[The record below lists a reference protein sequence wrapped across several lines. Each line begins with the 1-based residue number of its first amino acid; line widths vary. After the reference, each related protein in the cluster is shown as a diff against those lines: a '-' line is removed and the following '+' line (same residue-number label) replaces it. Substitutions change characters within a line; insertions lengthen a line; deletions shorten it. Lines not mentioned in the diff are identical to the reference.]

1 MDGISVENFMDCEE
15 SNMLC
20 QELFKRLKYCYW
32 ELSAAATI
40 FVDENIAPSSYV
52 NILIMIKPVFKRQ
65 FRCIPVLILAFL
77 IFPAFRFAAAQTG
90 NIILKDEQI
99 PVTPKEFYIANVTDE
114 RDNRGAVAWIL
125 PPANITD
132 QAKAYP
138 VDLQGGAL
146 FAIKQFIERNL
157 PRDTAY
163 RPITIGLKKFMVTE
177 SALTGGKVEGHVA
190 VVMSFDITRGDNE
203 TLHLLDYKGNATY
216 TRNAGPPQEI
226 EPTLRHTLENGLI
239 YLNTWMD
246 RQAATN
252 IKLAKAVK
260 ISFTDYEEK
269 PEGDT
274 IYYSFKRPLTW
285 DDFQSKI
292 PAGRYDAEVY
302 PTIGYDEHTDVAKSV
317 INVSLAIKVCLPK
330 SASWVRDGSRN
341 DYSLNHE
348 QRHFDIAKIAAK
360 HFKEKLNAENL
371 TVGNYEGIINFDYLE
386 AYREMNNMQKQYDD
400 ETRHGSDES
409 AQQQWNERIDGELG
423 KVIGH

>member
-1 MDGISVENFMDCEE
+1 
-15 SNMLC
+15 
-20 QELFKRLKYCYW
+20 
-32 ELSAAATI
+32 
-40 FVDENIAPSSYV
+40 
-52 NILIMIKPVFKRQ
+52 MIKPVFKRQ
-65 FRCIPVLILAFL
+65 LRFFLLLVLTFL
-77 IFPAFRFAAAQTG
+77 IFPAFRFAAEQTG

-114 RDNRGAVAWIL
+114 RDNRSAVAWIL
-125 PPANITD
+125 PTVNITD

-146 FAIKQFIERNL
+146 IAIRQFIDRNL
-157 PRDTAY
+157 SRDTAY

-190 VVMSFDITRGDNE
+190 VIMSFDMTRGDDG

-226 EPTLRHTLENGLI
+226 EPTLRRMLENGLI
-239 YLNTWMD
+239 YLNTWMN

-260 ISFTDYEEK
+260 LSFTDYEEK
-269 PEGDT
+269 GEGDT
-274 IYYSFKRPLTW
+274 IYYSVKRPLTW

-292 PAGRYDAEVY
+292 PGGSYDAEVF
-302 PTIGYDEHTDVAKSV
+302 PTIGYEEHTEVAKSV
-317 INVSLAIKVCLPK
+317 INVALAIKVCLPK
-330 SASWVRDGSRN
+330 SASWVRDGNRN

-348 QRHFDIAKIAAK
+348 QRHFDIAKIAAG
-360 HFKEKLNAENL
+360 HFIQKLNAENL
-371 TVGNYEGIINFDYLE
+371 TVSNYEGIINSEYLE

-400 ETRHGSDES
+400 ETRHGSDEQ
-409 AQQQWNERIDGELG
+409 AQQRWNERIDDELK
-423 KVIGH
+423 KVISH